1 MKLNKKKI
9 YEGLLEALVEIVL
22 TLIFFGI
29 GALIIGLFGV
39 ELDSLDTDGD
49 LIVLIGII
57 VPIVIFGIVYA
68 LVRFFK
74 KTFGGKH
81 KKM

>member
-29 GALIIGLFGV
+29 GALIISLFGIK
-39 ELDSLDTDGD
+39 LDSLNTDGD

-57 VPIVIFGIVYA
+57 VPIVIFGIIYA

-74 KTFGGKH
+74 KKLGVKH
-81 KKM
+81 K

>member
-29 GALIIGLFGV
+29 GALIISLFGIK
-39 ELDSLDTDGD
+39 LDSLNTDGD

-57 VPIVIFGIVYA
+57 VPIVIFGIIYA

-74 KTFGGKH
+74 KKLGGKY
-81 KKM
+81 K

>member
-29 GALIIGLFGV
+29 GALIISLFGIK
-39 ELDSLDTDGD
+39 LDSLNTDGD

-57 VPIVIFGIVYA
+57 VPIVIFGIIYA

-74 KTFGGKH
+74 KKLGGKH
-81 KKM
+81 K

>member
-1 MKLNKKKI
+1 MKLNKKKLS
-9 YEGLLEALVEIVL
+9 EGLLEAILEIVL

-29 GALIIGLFGV
+29 GALIISMFGV

-57 VPIVIFGIVYA
+57 VPIVLFGIVYA
-68 LVRFFK
+68 LARFFK
-74 KTFGGKH
+74 KTFGGKR
-81 KKM
+81 K

>member
-1 MKLNKKKI
+1 MNINKKKLS
-9 YEGLLEALVEIVL
+9 EGLLEAILEIVL

-57 VPIVIFGIVYA
+57 VPIVLFGIVYA

-74 KTFGGKH
+74 KTFGGKR
-81 KKM
+81 K

>member
-29 GALIIGLFGV
+29 GALIISLFGIK
-39 ELDSLDTDGD
+39 LNSLNTDGD

-57 VPIVIFGIVYA
+57 VPIVIFGIIYA

-74 KTFGGKH
+74 KTLGGKH
-81 KKM
+81 K